1 MTSSKSVL
9 LRVLIYSGIPILI
22 VVLLFGGLLILVQDT
37 EGSPAPFR
45 YRWSATISPSSDG
58 TSSADDIS

>member
-9 LRVLIYSGIPILI
+9 LRVLIYSGIPVLI
-22 VVLLFGGLLILVQDT
+22 VVLLFGGLLILVKDT

-45 YRWSATISPSSDG
+45 YRWSAIISPFSDG